1 MKLLWTVSNWK
12 RTGPVE
18 PSLDL
23 AAAVAGLGHRVQV
36 AWGEAPPGFPNES
49 GACVEARGL
58 EAAETGARLH
68 KHSSPLRDARDVRR
82 MRRWIRSA
90 RPDGVVATHRTGHR
104 CLLRAVK
111 RTGTPVVRLWF
122 GDGISEVD
130 ERDVAALRA
139 SAGVLVFGEAAR
151 LQLEALGVPPARIQ
165 RTGPPLAVDALR
177 HLVQEPA
184 AVRGVHGIAEHCFV
198 FGIVARMQT
207 HRHFED
213 LWGAVARLR
222 IEARPFHVLVVGR
235 GTNEETVGRKPVRA
249 LGLSSFVT
257 FCGYLQGHAYATT
270 MAAFDAQILLVP
282 GSDAT
287 CRALREG
294 MALGVPSIA
303 ARRGMLPEIV
313 EDGVS
318 GLLVD
323 EGAEPLAEA
332 MRRMAEAPEAVA
344 RLGAQARLRAERL
357 FAAARGAE
365 GFVRLWEALSRA
377 RPERILLPCSRYRCR
392 RQSKSGR

>member
-1 MKLLWTVSNWK
+1 
-12 RTGPVE
+12 
-18 PSLDL
+18 
-23 AAAVAGLGHRVQV
+23 
-36 AWGEAPPGFPNES
+36 
-49 GACVEARGL
+49 
-58 EAAETGARLH
+58 
-68 KHSSPLRDARDVRR
+68 
-82 MRRWIRSA
+82 
-90 RPDGVVATHRTGHR
+90 
-104 CLLRAVK
+104 VK

-151 LQLEALGVPPARIQ
+151 LQLEGLGVKPARIH

-177 HLVQEPA
+177 ALMGETA
-184 AVRGVHGIAEHCFV
+184 GVRAMHGIAENCFV

-222 IEARPFHVLVVGR
+222 IDARPFHVLVVGR
-235 GTNEETVGRKPVRA
+235 GTNEEMVGRQPVRD
-249 LGLSSFVT
+249 LGLSPFVT
-257 FCGYLQGHAYATT
+257 FCGYLQGREYATT
-270 MAAFDAQILLVP
+270 MAAFDAQLLLVP

-318 GLLVD
+318 GLLV
-323 EGAEPLAEA
+323 EGGAEPLADA
-332 MRRMAEAPEAVA
+332 MRRMAAAPDAVR
-344 RLGAQARLRAERL
+344 RLGTQARARAERL
-357 FAAARGAE
+357 FAASRVAE
-365 GFVRLWEALSRA
+365 TFLRLW
-377 RPERILLPCSRYRCR
+377 
-392 RQSKSGR
+392 